1 LTIVREN
8 PIARLEE
15 SFERLLKYV
24 QDLRAEN
31 IRLKEELVTAQLEL
45 EELKRRNSEASRE
58 LKQLKDERLEIRSRM
73 RRIQENLAAL
83 EKPTKETGL

>member
-1 LTIVREN
+1 MPEN

-24 QDLRAEN
+24 QDLRVEN
-31 IRLKEELVTAQLEL
+31 TRLKEELVTAQQEL

-73 RRIQENLAAL
+73 RRIQENLAAF
-83 EKPTKETGL
+83 EKPTKESGL

>member
-1 LTIVREN
+1 MREN